1 MWYFV
6 PASFKMAGIFGGKSM
21 YKMINQYG
29 NEIKYADNEAKKK
42 ELIDLGFKVIP
53 QNKSAT
59 IPQKANKK
67 AVKKNET
74 EN

>member
-1 MWYFV
+1 
-6 PASFKMAGIFGGKSM
+6 M
-21 YKMINQYG
+21 YKMISQYG

-59 IPQKANKK
+59 IPKKANKK